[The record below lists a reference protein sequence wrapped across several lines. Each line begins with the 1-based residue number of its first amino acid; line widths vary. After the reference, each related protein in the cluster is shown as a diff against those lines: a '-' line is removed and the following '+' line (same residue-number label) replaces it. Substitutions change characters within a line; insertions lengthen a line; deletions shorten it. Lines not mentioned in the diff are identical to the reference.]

1 MQMHSPCKI
10 KLQQLK
16 NSYEKSMRSMSAVT
30 TWAFTDIRL
39 LDQIETSVSEHLDI
53 YVITAV
59 FVLTFL
65 LVLF

>member
-1 MQMHSPCKI
+1 MNVK
-10 KLQQLK
+10 
-16 NSYEKSMRSMSAVT
+16 
-30 TWAFTDIRL
+30 L

-53 YVITAV
+53 YVTTAA